1 MRSNNIENILV
12 TGANGQLGS
21 EIRKVSKGYSQWN
34 FFFHDVNTLNITD
47 KTALQD
53 FIKQNKITSLI
64 NCAAYTKVDEA
75 ESELELSNSVNH
87 LAVQNIAEISKENRV
102 KLIHI
107 STDYVFKG
115 NAHTPYLEEDSTD
128 PVNAYGWSKLQG
140 EQAMRLINPKRSIII
155 RTSWVYSQY
164 GHNFVK
170 TMRRLFQSKDS
181 LSVVYDQIGTPTYA
195 KDLAEVILTILPQ
208 INNNSV
214 EVYHYSNEGVSSW
227 FDFAKAILEIEN
239 FQCDVHPIRSEQYP
253 TIAARPRYSV
263 LDKSKIKEHFKI
275 EIPYWRASLELA
287 LSKMKED

>member
-1 MRSNNIENILV
+1 MSTNNSENILV

-21 EIRKVSKGYSQWN
+21 EIRTVSKSYSQWN
-34 FFFHDVNTLNITD
+34 FFFHDVHTLNITD
-47 KTALQD
+47 KRALQD
-53 FIKQNKITSLI
+53 FIEENNITTLI

-75 ESELELSNSVNH
+75 ESELEISNTVNH

-115 NAHTPYLEEDSTD
+115 KGHKPYSENDPTD
-128 PVNAYGWSKLQG
+128 PVNAYGLSKLQG
-140 EQAMRLINPKRSIII
+140 EQAMRRINPERSIII

-170 TMRRLFQSKDS
+170 TMRRLFQSKES
-181 LSVVYDQIGTPTYA
+181 LNVVFDQIGTPTYA
-195 KDLAEVILTILPQ
+195 MDLAKVILAILPQ
-208 INNNSV
+208 IKNENV

-227 FDFAKAILEIEN
+227 YDFAKAILDIEN
-239 FQCDVHPIRSEQYP
+239 FQCNLHPITSEQFP
-253 TIAARPRYSV
+253 TKAARPKYSV
-263 LDKSKIKEHFKI
+263 LDKSKMKEQFNV
-275 EIPYWRASLELA
+275 EIPYWRASLEMA